1 MVYTQTKEATLVDN
15 GSKHTFVYVNHVSG
29 KGTPQEVLNQYQE
42 KHRSMMNDGYG
53 SPEIIGHHHF
63 KRNAEDQVARFR
75 LETDHLVVSEHLRP
89 LVTPELRPLGTPEHL
104 RLYNGKFKSVDV
116 ECKTFNCVNWM
127 NR

>member
-104 RLYNGKFKSVDV
+104 RLYNGKFKSV
-116 ECKTFNCVNWM
+116 ECKTFNCVN
-127 NR
+127 